1 MANRKISDLTALT
14 APATGDL
21 LPIVDISEAAAADKN
36 KKITF
41 GELFASIPAGT
52 AAAPSVAFEGDSTG
66 IYSPGAD
73 QLAISTAGTEKL
85 IVKSDGKVGLGTSAV
100 TGTNT
105 RLEVSNDS
113 AEIKV
118 SSTSAFN
125 SNFRGIRFGI
135 SGDSVDYSGVRFQ
148 PNSGELRTEAGFAT
162 WGGFQTFYTNGL
174 ERLRIDISGRVG
186 IGTASPARVLDV
198 TPSSVNAVAAR
209 FGNVAGRGLEIS
221 TFLTQTVNDAGVS
234 FNALGAGV
242 GAIAFQTDS
251 SERARIDSSGRL
263 LVGTSSGTC
272 KVEIKETSSTAGFR
286 ALGIIGSPI
295 NQGAPQKYTIVRQ
308 YAAVSLGTK
317 LKIPFVSQGNLNSST
332 ICKIYGHG
340 ARFNTRVGMPFEI
353 TFGVGHLN
361 VLSDFSYWGGGGN
374 FSSITTSGMTVEIT
388 FTTAYTSATDSG
400 VYVCIEYMT
409 NVSEYSIDV
418 ANIAMN

>member
-174 ERLRIDISGRVG
+174 ERLRITSTGNVG
-186 IGTASPARVLDV
+186 IGNMSPGSLLHVRGTSDYIFLVDGTTYGNTIGIYADVTNTKLVAVNNARSEFASLVLDGSDTRFLV
-198 TPSSVNAVAAR
+198 SNTEKAR
-209 FGNVAGRGLEIS
+209 L
-221 TFLTQTVNDAGVS
+221 
-234 FNALGAGV
+234 
-242 GAIAFQTDS
+242 
-251 SERARIDSSGRL
+251 DSSGRL
-263 LVGTSSGTC
+263 LVGTLSNSGGALLQ
-272 KVEIKETSSTAGFR
+272 VNGDRIRIGTAKTP
-286 ALGIIGSPI
+286 A
-295 NQGAPQKYTIVRQ
+295 
-308 YAAVSLGTK
+308 
-317 LKIPFVSQGNLNSST
+317 
-332 ICKIYGHG
+332 
-340 ARFNTRVGMPFEI
+340 
-353 TFGVGHLN
+353 
-361 VLSDFSYWGGGGN
+361 
-374 FSSITTSGMTVEIT
+374 
-388 FTTAYTSATDSG
+388 SATATGTTGEIAWDANYI
-400 VYVCIEYMT
+400 YVCTAT
-409 NVSEYSIDV
+409 NTWKRT
-418 ANIAMN
+418 AIATW